1 MLDDLNN
8 PNEGIPTYTKWISS
22 LLSLLATVG
31 WFNQAKS
38 EFDQIRT
45 LKWEYFFDYWNVI
58 DITTLIVSFAFLG
71 MLNFSVITEISFFPN
86 HIMRQFGGLS
96 CFLLWIKIFYW
107 MRLFKSTAYFVTLIT
122 ATINDIKLFMLIVS
136 IIIIAYANL
145 LYCL

>member
-1 MLDDLNN
+1 
-8 PNEGIPTYTKWISS
+8 

-31 WFNQAKS
+31 WFAQAKS